1 MGVFGLTQNDNAEY
15 AEQYAQQQ
23 AMLYEQQ
30 GGDGYDVGS
39 DEEEAFNRMYAQ
51 QQAMGYGMEGGM
63 YDGEEVRV
71 VSCRVV
77 SEGGGHALEHAE
89 QQPPRNRMDPHTP
102 APIPGCVPR
111 EPACAVH
118 R

>member
-1 MGVFGLTQNDNAEY
+1 VRVCVWGGGLTQNDNAEY

-51 QQAMGYGMEGGM
+51 QQAMGYGVQGM
-63 YDGEEVRV
+63 YDGEEVCVRV
-71 VSCRVV
+71 CHVFLGRGTCHSC
-77 SEGGGHALEHAE
+77 GHARGNAK
-89 QQPPRNRMDPHTP
+89 QQPPCNRMHVHASLHTRMGP
-102 APIPGCVPR
+102 L
-111 EPACAVH
+111 
-118 R
+118 